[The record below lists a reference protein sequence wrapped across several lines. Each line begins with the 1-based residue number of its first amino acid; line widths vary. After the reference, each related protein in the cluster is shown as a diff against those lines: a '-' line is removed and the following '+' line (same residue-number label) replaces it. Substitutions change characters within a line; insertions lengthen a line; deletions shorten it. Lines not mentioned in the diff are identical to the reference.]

1 MEKMGAKKLKEI
13 FKDFN
18 INSYIL
24 NSMIQTINLY
34 KKRNQLEIS
43 LFLEEKIK
51 IADITAFEK
60 YLKKRFMLDDVI
72 IKLKYDEK
80 INIDFK
86 NEWQDI
92 LDYLSYKHPL
102 TKALMKNSQI
112 DVIDNKIDINLAY
125 FGSDI
130 LYAQKIDVIL
140 SSIIERF
147 FCVKYKICYLDNNS
161 EETMKDVLESNK
173 KMQDGL
179 ILEFQNKVEK
189 ENNLNDNTNKKQKE
203 NEPKEN
209 KQTENTIIAGNK
221 QGEDEKQK
229 EQEESTPLI
238 LGRNA
243 NIKDPLT
250 KVIDVSVDS
259 GKICLD
265 GEVINT
271 DSRELKSGKFLFM
284 FDLYDGTSTITC
296 KAFIEK
302 EKFKEVSGRITGA
315 KGIKIAGTAQFDP
328 FAKELRSYCKYY
340 HRDIWTEK
348 AGEKR

>member
-1 MEKMGAKKLKEI
+1 MEKVGAKKLKEI

-24 NSMIQTINLY
+24 NSMIQEVNLY
-34 KKRNQLEIS
+34 KKSNQLEIS

-51 IADITAFEK
+51 ITDIIAFEK
-60 YLKKRFMLDDVI
+60 YLKKRFILDDVI

-80 INIDFK
+80 IKIDFK
-86 NEWQDI
+86 DEWKDI

-102 TKALMKNSQI
+102 TKALLKNSQI
-112 DVIDNKIDINLAY
+112 DITDNKININLEY

-130 LYAQKIDVIL
+130 LYAQKIDIIL

-147 FCVKYKICYLDNNS
+147 FGVKYKICYIDNNS
-161 EETMKDVLESNK
+161 KEIMKDILKSNK

-179 ILEFQNKVEK
+179 IIEFQNKVEK
-189 ENNLNDNTNKKQKE
+189 QNTIKDNSNAKQKE
-203 NEPKEN
+203 NEPKE
-209 KQTENTIIAGNK
+209 KKETKITTVVADK
-221 QGEDEKQK
+221 PSEDEKQK
-229 EQEESTPLI
+229 EQEESSPLI

-259 GKICLD
+259 GKICLE
-265 GEVINT
+265 GEIINT

-315 KGIKIAGTAQFDP
+315 KGVKIAGTAQFDP

-340 HRDIWTEK
+340 HRDIWNEK
-348 AGEKR
+348 AGKKR